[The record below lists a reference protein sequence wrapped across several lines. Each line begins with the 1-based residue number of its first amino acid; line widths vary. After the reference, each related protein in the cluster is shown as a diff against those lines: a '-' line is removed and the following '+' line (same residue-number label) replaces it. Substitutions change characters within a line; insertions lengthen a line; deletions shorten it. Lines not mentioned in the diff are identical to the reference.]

1 MENGVQALKIAAS
14 VLIFVI
20 AITIA
25 ISAFTSAIQALN
37 RIFNMRS
44 EDEYVTVTDE
54 NGNEYYLNFVRFNG
68 GTRKVGVE
76 TIIPSIYRAYKE
88 NYAIYFF
95 DSDNNPIDLDENDD
109 KEINYIDLEK
119 EVYSSTE
126 KAIEYINTLLY
137 DYGLY
142 ERLKEDYGTFTE
154 KLGEYYMNDVEG
166 ETEIAEVNKIKKRVI
181 VYIAE

>member
-25 ISAFTSAIQALN
+25 ISAFTSATQALN
-37 RIFNMRS
+37 RIFNMRN

-95 DSDNNPIDLDENDD
+95 DSDNNPIDLDENGD

-142 ERLKEDYGTFTE
+142 ERLKDYGTFTE